1 MTLEFGV
8 LGPLEV
14 RRDGERLDLGAP
26 KQRSVLARLLLA
38 RGRTVASDS
47 LVDTVWGDEPPP
59 SALPSLQV
67 YVSNLRRLL
76 RDDDGVSPLGRQA
89 PGYHLRPAT
98 GQVDLEVFLRALAE
112 TRSAAAEEDWP
123 AAVVAAERAV
133 GCWRGPVLA
142 DLGEADWFE
151 ADARALTEQWLE
163 AQALRATALLG
174 SGRFAEAVTASQE
187 LTAEAPYRDDVHRVL
202 ALSLHR
208 AGRTPEALD
217 VLTDHAARLDD
228 ELGIEP
234 SSEMRDLQVALLRQ
248 DPWTATWPDEPTATT
263 RRTGRPTEDLP
274 ATDPATPGEDV
285 VGTGFVG
292 REPQLA
298 AAREA
303 VARGIA
309 GDVQWL
315 VLTGPA
321 GIGKTRLAEEV
332 IALAAEAG
340 YRAVRARCLEEE
352 GAPAWW
358 PVRQVVTAL
367 GADPDTLLQVAR
379 DSDADAARFAV
390 YERVAELIVP
400 PARTSPSWSSSTTC
414 SGPTRPPCARWATS
428 PRPCAAAGSWS
439 PRRSG
444 PPRGRRSPVAP
455 WPSSSASSTSG
466 RSPYLP
472 SVRTT
477 SPSWP
482 PRSPGRHW
490 TRTR

>member
-1 MTLEFGV
+1 
-8 LGPLEV
+8 
-14 RRDGERLDLGAP
+14 
-26 KQRSVLARLLLA
+26 
-38 RGRTVASDS
+38 
-47 LVDTVWGDEPPP
+47 
-59 SALPSLQV
+59 
-67 YVSNLRRLL
+67 
-76 RDDDGVSPLGRQA
+76 
-89 PGYHLRPAT
+89 
-98 GQVDLEVFLRALAE
+98 
-112 TRSAAAEEDWP
+112 
-123 AAVVAAERAV
+123 
-133 GCWRGPVLA
+133 
-142 DLGEADWFE
+142 
-151 ADARALTEQWLE
+151 
-163 AQALRATALLG
+163 
-174 SGRFAEAVTASQE
+174 
-187 LTAEAPYRDDVHRVL
+187 
-202 ALSLHR
+202 
-208 AGRTPEALD
+208 
-217 VLTDHAARLDD
+217 
-228 ELGIEP
+228 
-234 SSEMRDLQVALLRQ
+234 MRDLQVALLRQ

-367 GADPDTLLQVAR
+367 GADPDEAAAGGPRRRRRRGTLRGLRAGR
-379 DSDADAARFAV
+379 RACC
-390 YERVAELIVP
+390 VP
-400 PARTSPSWSSSTTC
+400 PARTSPSSSSSTTC

-428 PRPCAAAGSWS
+428 PRPCAAAGCWS
-439 PRRSG
+439 SRRSG
-444 PPRGRRSPVAP
+444 TTEGGAGR
-455 WPSSSASSTSG
+455 PSHRRRAASASSTPG

-472 SVRTT
+472 SVEDDVAELAAAVAGTPLDEDEAKLLADRTGGNALFVT
-477 SPSWP
+477 RVRPALAGGARRAATYPWP
-482 PRSPGRHW
+482 CAASSGAVWSRSTPACSRCSGPRR
-490 TRTR
+490 